1 MSGHPLDAYES
12 IVAKLQ
18 VERWATFARAVKQ
31 GASAARLV
39 ATVLD
44 RTERRTK
51 SGSKM
56 GIVQLSDP
64 SGQYEAILF
73 QEGLNQFRD
82 LLEKGAC
89 LLLNVQAN
97 VDGEDVRVRILN
109 VEPLDQAAA
118 RIQKGLRIFLRDEQ
132 PLSSIRQ
139 RLAGRGE
146 GEVSLVLMTEPTGG
160 EVEVRLPGRYPVTAA
175 VAGALKAISGVVAVE
190 HV

>member
-1 MSGHPLDAYES
+1 MLESLVCAGAFDELEPDRARAFAAIETIVAAANRAETDRLGGQNGLFGAATDEIRAPAVASWSSAERLKREFDAVGFFLSGHPLDAYES

-56 GIVQLSDP
+56 GIIQLSDP

-73 QEGLNQFRD
+73 R
-82 LLEKGAC
+82 
-89 LLLNVQAN
+89 
-97 VDGEDVRVRILN
+97 
-109 VEPLDQAAA
+109 
-118 RIQKGLRIFLRDEQ
+118 
-132 PLSSIRQ
+132 
-139 RLAGRGE
+139 
-146 GEVSLVLMTEPTGG
+146 
-160 EVEVRLPGRYPVTAA
+160 
-175 VAGALKAISGVVAVE
+175 KA
-190 HV
+190 